1 MTVLEALAILEAAV
15 LKCKKR
21 SVDTPEVH
29 EALTLLEPHIQSE
42 WFIPQFR
49 SHALKPIQ
57 RKRGRPESSTAGAPR
72 TA

>member
-29 EALTLLEPHIQSE
+29 EP
-42 WFIPQFR
+42 
-49 SHALKPIQ
+49 
-57 RKRGRPESSTAGAPR
+57 
-72 TA
+72 